1 MIKMI
6 LVETHI
12 IKQSNKYYNEADQL
26 CFLSKNLYNAS
37 NYVVRQQYFD
47 NKTYLDYNHI
57 NKMFTDTD
65 QPDYRSLPAKVSK
78 GTQRK
83 LHSNWL
89 SYFAARKDYF
99 KYPEKYKSE
108 PKIPKY
114 LKKTGRFMVH
124 YEKGALSFKRKG
136 YINLS
141 KTEIYIKTN
150 LSKDV
155 VSYVDII
162 PATHHIKF
170 LIGYK
175 VSEPE
180 VKQNNNRYASV
191 DLGVNNLAVVTSNVM
206 KPVIFNGKPLKSINQ
221 YANKKL
227 AEYKSVR
234 DNADNKNDL
243 ITKIR
248 YQDKI
253 DKLMLKRSNKIKD
266 YLHKTST
273 LLVNHLV
280 SNDISVL
287 IIGKNKYWKQDSNI
301 GKRNNQN
308 FVSIPFNI
316 FINMI
321 SYKCA
326 LKGIYVDFIDESYTS
341 KVSFLD
347 NDVIPTYKK
356 NSKTRYVFSGMRIK
370 RGLYVSAGKT
380 KLNADVNGSLN
391 ILRKYL
397 ISKVAWNNQLWFDCV
412 EQCSNETILK
422 INVV

>member
-1 MIKMI
+1 MI
-6 LVETHI
+6 LIETHI
-12 IKQSNKYYNEADQL
+12 IKKSNKYYFEADHL

-37 NYVVRQQYFD
+37 NYVVRQEYFK
-47 NKTYLDYNHI
+47 NKTYLDYNHL
-57 NKMFTDTD
+57 NKLFTDTD
-65 QPDYRSLPAKVSK
+65 QFDYRSLPAKVSK

-89 SYFAARKDYF
+89 SYFAAKKEYF
-99 KYPEKYKSE
+99 KHPDKYKSA
-108 PKIPKY
+108 PKLPKY

-141 KTEIYIKTN
+141 KTDIYIKTS
-150 LSKDV
+150 LTKET

-162 PATHHIKF
+162 PEYNCIKF

-175 VSEPE
+175 VAEPE
-180 VKQNNNRYASV
+180 IKPNNNRYASI
-191 DLGVNNLAVVTSNVM
+191 DLGVNNLAVITSNVM
-206 KPVIFNGKPLKSINQ
+206 KPVIFNGRPLKSINQ

-227 AEYKSVR
+227 VEYKSVM
-234 DNADNKNDL
+234 DKAADEGDI
-243 ITKIR
+243 ITKLY

-253 DKLMLKRSNKIKD
+253 DRLWLKRNNKIKD

-280 SNDISVL
+280 SNNISVL

-301 GKRNNQN
+301 GKQGNQN
-308 FVSIPFNI
+308 FVSIPFNM
-316 FINMI
+316 FVDMV

-326 LKGIYVDFIDESYTS
+326 LQGIYVDFVDESYTS
-341 KVSFLD
+341 KSSFLD
-347 NDVIPTYKK
+347 MDMIPTYKRNCK
-356 NSKTRYVFSGMRIK
+356 ANYVFSGKRIK
-370 RGLYVSAGKT
+370 RGLYVSGNGT
-380 KLNADVNGSLN
+380 KINADVNGSLN

-397 ISKVAWNNQLWFDCV
+397 TAKVAWNNQSWFDCV
-412 EQCSNETILK
+412 ERCSNETILK
-422 INVV
+422 VNVA